1 MTWFSLAN
9 ATTRLSRTIMADTE
23 STRRTV
29 VFKKEGRV
37 IPVDH
42 IVNARHEKVEKLQVG
57 KDIISDRADPSIT
70 AKIER

>member
-29 VFKKEGRV
+29 IFEKEDRV

-42 IVNARHEKVEKLQVG
+42 LVNARPGKVEKLQVG
-57 KDIISDRADPSIT
+57 KDIIPDRADPSIT
-70 AKIER
+70 AQIER

>member
-29 VFKKEGRV
+29 VFEKEDRV

-42 IVNARHEKVEKLQVG
+42 LVNARPGKVEKLQVS
-57 KDIISDRADPSIT
+57 KDIIPDRADPSIT
-70 AKIER
+70 AQIER